1 VALQGV
7 IRLAPLSSFSAMTGC
22 EHPIDIAAVSYIR
35 FARSITYDGS
45 NGSRRRADPADEV
58 EVEVDVFAP

>member
-1 VALQGV
+1 
-7 IRLAPLSSFSAMTGC
+7 MTGC

-45 NGSRRRADPADEV
+45 NGSSGVPTRRMRWRSK
-58 EVEVDVFAP
+58 